1 MNDHGLRRNV
11 HCVAYVALRIR
22 LNLYKRGF
30 KIYDL
35 LVSIRFV
42 LVELF
47 YGGHLHT
54 IATNVDIAPELVER
68 LHRTTSVHMIALIAA
83 EQKYCLRGP

>member
-1 MNDHGLRRNV
+1 MTKDS
-11 HCVAYVALRIR
+11 
-22 LNLYKRGF
+22 
-30 KIYDL
+30 
-35 LVSIRFV
+35 LVNIVRKVDCQLFSIRFV

-68 LHRTTSVHMIALIAA
+68 LHGTTSVHMIALIAA
-83 EQKYCLRGP
+83 E